1 MQRVVLVEREDRVA
15 DLLDRIR
22 VQIDARLGELRPLV
36 DEHRRLDSAL
46 QALGVPKGES
56 PGPQPASS
64 SAQTR
69 SRARKTKPAK
79 PRQRAPRGANRDA
92 VMRAVQDRPGVS
104 SAELAAV
111 SGVGQNTLY
120 GLLARLVK
128 NGELQARALPT
139 GRMGYTLGDTRPALS
154 AAIAPADGEIAD
166 QTSAAPAD
174 SAAS

>member
-1 MQRVVLVEREDRVA
+1 VVN
-15 DLLDRIR
+15 LLDRIR

-46 QALGVPKGES
+46 QALGEPKGES
-56 PGPQPASS
+56 PGPPLATS

-69 SRARKTKPAK
+69 LHARKTKPAK
-79 PRQRAPRGANRDA
+79 SRQRAPRGANRDA
-92 VMRAVQDRPGVS
+92 VMRAVQHRPGVS

-111 SGVGQNTLY
+111 TGVGQNTLY

-128 NGELQARALPT
+128 NGELQACALPT
-139 GRMGYTLGDTRPALS
+139 GRMGYALGDTRPASS

-166 QTSAAPAD
+166 QTGAAPAD

>member
-1 MQRVVLVEREDRVA
+1 MV

-36 DEHRRLDSAL
+36 DEHHRLDSAL
-46 QALGVPKGES
+46 LALGEPKGES
-56 PGPQPASS
+56 PGPQRASS

-69 SRARKTKPAK
+69 LRARKTKPAK
-79 PRQRAPRGANRDA
+79 PRQRAPHGANRDA

-139 GRMGYTLGDTRPALS
+139 GRIGYTLGDTRPASS
-154 AAIAPADGEIAD
+154 AAIAPAGGEIAD
-166 QTSAAPAD
+166 ETSAAPAD